1 MNPAAPEFIPNETWP
16 WPWLRALR
24 RLELEAAERIQ
35 RSWRSWRSR
44 KAMKRRKGTE
54 TATKRAAAPRTRRRR
69 HSQQP
74 RDTLTQSWEAW
85 SSWDAD
91 DRLQWWTGG
100 RQARWVPK
108 NREDEPEGWKWKSD
122 HRNQGVA
129 DACPTSVRSVR
140 GRSEPPP
147 SRRSRGRTFE
157 GDVYKEC
164 WEKSR
169 GSTAVWRKKSEAP
182 IRPIASTSGKPKGN
196 GRNGR
201 NGQQGKLKGRLG
213 KVEPR

>member
-1 MNPAAPEFIPNETWP
+1 
-16 WPWLRALR
+16 
-24 RLELEAAERIQ
+24 
-35 RSWRSWRSR
+35 
-44 KAMKRRKGTE
+44 MKRRKGTE

-100 RQARWVPK
+100 RQARWVPM

-129 DACPTSVRSVR
+129 DACPTSVHSVR

-182 IRPIASTSGKPKGN
+182 IRPIASTCPASIEVGKDWSGHIGSP
-196 GRNGR
+196 
-201 NGQQGKLKGRLG
+201 QVSAPAPCVSQ
-213 KVEPR
+213 VEMPVSYYPVPRRRAASREKHSDRKTDAECIPGTKTWPWPSWQ